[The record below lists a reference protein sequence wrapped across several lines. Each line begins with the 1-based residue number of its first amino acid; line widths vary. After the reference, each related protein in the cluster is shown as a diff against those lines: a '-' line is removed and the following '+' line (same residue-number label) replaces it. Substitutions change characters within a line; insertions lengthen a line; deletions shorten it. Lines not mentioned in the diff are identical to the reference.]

1 MKTVW
6 DCRCVL
12 TPGSGGHTETFSTF
26 SEARAAMAQR
36 ISEQFDFRPYLKEL
50 RRGKE
55 DDCQSAAD
63 FLESF
68 LSSLELPDSCDD
80 IPEHSEL
87 PEHCYLRV
95 DEDGLLW
102 EHDSGEA
109 PQLAARYL
117 LEDEGPDYF
126 VVEVFLSNPKQSKP
140 KKLYISFAPRNI
152 YGSSAYPIMVL
163 NCLADEPKTQKQIVD
178 AIQKRYNCVIDRKAV
193 GRHIETLKALNY
205 NIRHSEAGYYIPS
218 PSKQLTPMEWNA
230 VLDCVRA
237 YPNMTDT
244 LRESLLSKLNSIACD
259 E

>member
-1 MKTVW
+1 MKEVW
-6 DCRCVL
+6 DCRWEV
-12 TPGSGGHTETFSTF
+12 TPGDGGHTETFSTLA
-26 SEARAAMAQR
+26 EARTAMAR
-36 ISEQFDFRPYLKEL
+36 KISEMFDFRPYLKDL

-55 DDCQSAAD
+55 EDCQSAAD

-68 LSSLELPDSCDD
+68 LSCLELPDSYDD

-87 PEHCYLRV
+87 PDHCYLRV

-102 EHDSGEA
+102 EYDRGEF
-109 PQLAARYL
+109 PQLAARYA
-117 LEDEGPDYF
+117 
-126 VVEVFLSNPKQSKP
+126 VEYGSPENFIVEAFLSKPKQSKP
-140 KKLYISFAPRNI
+140 RKLYISVVPRNV

-237 YPNMTDT
+237 YPNITDT
-244 LRESLLSKLNSIACD
+244 LRESLLSKLNCIACD